1 MQPTGLEL
9 VFLNSEA
16 NILTITPSKWYI
28 IMRFKAVLIQM
39 VPVDSQYFLENQYF
53 FDVF

>member
-1 MQPTGLEL
+1 MH
-9 VFLNSEA
+9 V
-16 NILTITPSKWYI
+16 
-28 IMRFKAVLIQM
+28 FKAVVIQM